1 MGRQRPDQSFLEE
14 LEKLSQHLSD
24 DHFQALAP
32 GIGFG
37 RPIPG
42 TSVGQKKSNSVKM
55 RPPAPRPDHLPERL
69 PPPPGKKSS
78 SPAHVVPPPPS
89 AAQGKKETGKKT
101 AARTVAGWQDL
112 NSLRAEPATLA
123 APAPHPLQQGLW
135 FRLVK
140 PHLIDLAVIVG
151 SILVCFS
158 LVGFGFHI
166 LETRNFKM
174 AVVNL
179 LLPFKIMKILGP
191 VRTLLAVYAVFLCYW
206 AFFRVLSGRTYGQ
219 ALLARRRNHSA
230 NRGFYQNHPNSP
242 RGGTGV

>member
-42 TSVGQKKSNSVKM
+42 TSVGQKKSTSVKM

-69 PPPPGKKSS
+69 PPPPGKKS
-78 SPAHVVPPPPS
+78 PQTHVVPPPPPV
-89 AAQGKKETGKKT
+89 AAGKKDAGKKN
-101 AARTVAGWQDL
+101 AARAAVGWQDL
-112 NSLRAEPATLA
+112 ASLRADPAKMV
-123 APAPHPLQQGLW
+123 APTTSPQRQDLW
-135 FRLVK
+135 TRLVK
-140 PHLIDLAVIVG
+140 PHLIDMAVIVG

-158 LVGFGFHI
+158 MVGFGFHI
-166 LETRNFKM
+166 LETRNLKM
-174 AVVNL
+174 ALVNL

-191 VRTLLAVYAVFLCYW
+191 VRTLLVVYAVFLCYW

-219 ALLARRRNHSA
+219 TLLARRRNHGV
-230 NRGFYQNHPNSP
+230 NHGFYQNHPNSP
-242 RGGTGV
+242 HGGTGV